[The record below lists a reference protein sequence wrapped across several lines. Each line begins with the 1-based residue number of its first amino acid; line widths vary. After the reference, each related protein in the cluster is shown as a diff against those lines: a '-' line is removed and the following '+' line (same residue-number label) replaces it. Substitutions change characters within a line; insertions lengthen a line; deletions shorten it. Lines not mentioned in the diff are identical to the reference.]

1 VSLDGEVSNSTMAAT
16 FKEAYPDRFFE
27 MYIAEQN
34 MAGAAL
40 GFARRGKIPFVSTF
54 SAFMSRAFDQIRMSP
69 YSDANIKF
77 VGSHAGVSI
86 GEDGP
91 SQMGLEDIAAF
102 RTILNSVVLYPS
114 DAVSTERLVE
124 AAAEHDGIVYIRT
137 TRMGTPILYTPQDK
151 FRIGGSKIVKRSDS
165 DRVTVIGAGVTL
177 FEALGAY
184 EALKKEGI
192 LIRVIDLYSIKPI
205 DIQTL
210 REAGR
215 ETKAIL
221 AVEDHYEAGGIGEA
235 VMSALATEPVPVH
248 SLAVGK
254 KPKSGKPAE
263 LLDFEEISQKAIVA
277 KVKAL
282 THHGKEEL
290 K

>member
-1 VSLDGEVSNSTMAAT
+1 VSLDGEVSNSTMAVT

-40 GFARRGKIPFVSTF
+40 GFARRGRIPFVSTF
-54 SAFMSRAFDQIRMSP
+54 SAFMSRAFDQIRMSQ

-86 GEDGP
+86 GQDGP

-124 AAAEHDGIVYIRT
+124 AAAEHDGVVYIRT
-137 TRMGTPILYTPQDK
+137 TRMDTPILYTPQDS
-151 FRIGGSKIVKRSDS
+151 FSIGGCKIVKRSDS
-165 DRVTVIGAGVTL
+165 DMAAVVGAGVTL

-184 EALKKEGI
+184 EALEKEGI

-205 DIQTL
+205 DSRTL
-210 REAGR
+210 LEAAR
-215 ETKAIL
+215 QTKAIL
-221 AVEDHYEAGGIGEA
+221 TVEDHYEAGGIGEA
-235 VMSALATEPVPVH
+235 VMRALAAEPVSVH

-254 KPKSGKPAE
+254 KPMSGKPAE
-263 LLDFEEISQKAIVA
+263 LLDYEGISRKAIAA

-282 THHGKEEL
+282 IGRG
-290 K
+290 

>member
-1 VSLDGEVSNSTMAAT
+1 
-16 FKEAYPDRFFE
+16 
-27 MYIAEQN
+27 
-34 MAGAAL
+34 
-40 GFARRGKIPFVSTF
+40 
-54 SAFMSRAFDQIRMSP
+54 MSP

-248 SLAVGK
+248 SLAVRK